1 MATRFDLPITTFLE
15 TKLRENFPNFNIR
28 EGSAYRD
35 MLIKPASLLI
45 QPFRDQLQ
53 IVKRNVSISNFALM
67 LDDEFDALVAN
78 VFVDRRIGDFATGTV
93 RLFFNTPTDTLI
105 GTDVN
110 VFTEDGRVYRPI
122 EPVAFTGSQ
131 MSQNIDGIFFYVD
144 IQVQAVERGSDQD
157 ADTNEVN
164 FISGGPLE
172 VVQVTNQTPIS
183 AGADRETNTRLFARS
198 RDSISVRDLVT
209 ERAINAVVPE
219 NFNAIR
225 EVLAFGFGDD
235 EMERDLSRV
244 IMERTRIVSAVTG
257 EASVSSAQL
266 TDTTID
272 FLDREVVPGMIF
284 TIVSGATTTEG
295 QTVGVICRVIDA
307 DTIEIADPGSG
318 TFEFDG
324 NFTDIVYTIDSQRPI
339 EPVHTGGKVDINM
352 STTTLAQKSTD
363 VLIPTDIIGGLD
375 PDLGAAK
382 VRVNRIVQDGQV
394 EIGDNI
400 LVTKDF
406 DFIVNQVTIDD
417 SIEILEGPNAG
428 TYEIDSVLDKELA
441 LDVTGGFA
449 RDENGVRFQ
458 IIRSYYEDAI
468 PFDNPV
474 INGVSAA
481 LIDPISGDEL
491 SQLVF
496 GVDFYLINEN
506 PNTRFSPFQDILFQF
521 DLSFVGSTVR
531 IRYLGDETVLSVQ
544 NFADAGQE
552 RVLTA
557 SILAKEAWPAQVD
570 TTLSYRG
577 DVDPAVLEPIIE
589 DFVESSP
596 LGGTIQKS
604 DLTAFLYSFGVTFV
618 TDFVWTARV
627 TNNEDDVT
635 ILPDAEELEISRRA
649 QFISRTITLTQ
660 LSD

>member
-15 TKLRENFPNFNIR
+15 TKLRENFPNFNVR

-35 MLIKPASLLI
+35 MLLKPSALLL

-53 IVKRNVSISNFALM
+53 IVKRNISLSNFALM

-78 VFVDRRIGDFATGTV
+78 VFVERRIGDFSTGTV
-93 RLFFNTPTDTLI
+93 RLFFNNPTDTLI

-110 VFTEDGRVYRPI
+110 VFTEDGRIYQPI
-122 EPVAFTGSQ
+122 DPVSVTASQ
-131 MSQNIDGIFFYVD
+131 MRQNVDGIFFFVD
-144 IQVQAVERGSDQD
+144 VQVQAIERGSDQD
-157 ADTNEVN
+157 ADINEVN
-164 FISGGPLE
+164 FISGGPTE
-172 VVQVTNQTPIS
+172 VVQVTNQTPIA
-183 AGADRETNTRLFARS
+183 AGADRETNTRLFTRA

-209 ERAINAVVPE
+209 ERAINAIIPE

-225 EVLAFGFGDD
+225 EVLSFGFGDA

-257 EASVSSAQL
+257 EASSGSAQL
-266 TDTTID
+266 TDNTTD
-272 FLDREVVPGMIF
+272 FLDREVVPGMVF

-295 QTVGVICRVIDA
+295 QTVGIICRVIDA
-307 DTIEIADPGSG
+307 NTIEIADPGSG
-318 TFEFDG
+318 DFEFDG
-324 NFTDIVYTIDSQRPI
+324 AFTDIVYTIDSQRPI

-352 STTTLAQKSTD
+352 STTTLTQKSLD
-363 VLIPTDIIGGLD
+363 VLIPTDTIGGLD
-375 PDLGAAK
+375 PALGAGK
-382 VRVNRIVQDGQV
+382 VRVNRIVQDGEV
-394 EIGDNI
+394 EIGDN
-400 LVTKDF
+400 LLTTKDF

-417 SIEILEGPNAG
+417 AIEILEGPNVG
-428 TYEIDSVLDKELA
+428 TYEIDAVTDKVLT

-458 IIRSYYEDAI
+458 IIRSYYQDAT

-481 LIDPISGDEL
+481 QIDPISGDEL
-491 SQLVF
+491 VQLVF
-496 GVDFYLINEN
+496 GVDFFLINEE

-521 DLSFVGSTVR
+521 DLSFVGSTIR
-531 IRYLGDETVLSVQ
+531 IRYLGDDTVLSVQ
-544 NFADAGQE
+544 NFVDAGQE

-577 DVDPAVLEPIIE
+577 DVDPAVLEPIIA
-589 DFVESSP
+589 DFIDSTA
-596 LGGTIQKS
+596 LGGTVQKS

-618 TDFVWTARV
+618 TDFVWTASV
-627 TNNEDDVT
+627 TDNEDDVT
-635 ILPDAEELEISRRA
+635 ILPDTEELEIPRRA

-660 LSD
+660 LSE

>member
-15 TKLRENFPNFNIR
+15 SKLRENFPQFNVR

-35 MLIKPASLLI
+35 MLLKPASLLL

-53 IVKRNVSISNFALM
+53 LVKRNISLANFALM

-78 VFVDRRIGDFATGTV
+78 IFVERRIGDFATGTV
-93 RLFFNTPTDTLI
+93 RLFFNTPKDTLI

-110 VFTEDGRVYRPI
+110 VFTEDGRVYQPI
-122 EPVAFTGSQ
+122 DPVSITASQ
-131 MSQNIDGIFFYVD
+131 MRQNVDGVFFFVD
-144 IQVQAVERGSDQD
+144 IQVQSIERGEDQN
-157 ADTNEVN
+157 ADINEVN
-164 FISGGPLE
+164 FISGGPTE
-172 VVQVTNQTPIS
+172 VVQVTNQTPIA
-183 AGADRETNTRLFARS
+183 AGADRETNTRLFTRA

-209 ERAINAVVPE
+209 ERAINAVIPE

-244 IMERTRIVSAVTG
+244 VMERTRIVSAVTG
-257 EASVSSAQL
+257 EATVSSPQL
-266 TDTTID
+266 TDTTTD

-318 TFEFDG
+318 TFEFNG
-324 NFTDIVYTIDSQRPI
+324 NFTDIIYTIDSQRPI
-339 EPVHTGGKVDINM
+339 EPVHTGGKVDISM
-352 STTTLAQKSTD
+352 STTTLAQKETD
-363 VLIPTDIIGGLD
+363 VIVPTDIIGGLD
-375 PDLGAAK
+375 PDLGAGK
-382 VRVNRIVQDGQV
+382 VRVNRIIQDGEV
-394 EIGDNI
+394 EIGNNVLI
-400 LVTKDF
+400 TKDY

-417 SIEILEGPNAG
+417 SIEILDGPNVG
-428 TYEIDSVLDKELA
+428 TFEIDAVADKSLT
-441 LDVTGGFA
+441 LDVTGGFS
-449 RDENGVRFQ
+449 RDEKGVRFQ
-458 IIRSYYEDAI
+458 IIRSYYEDAT

-474 INGVSAA
+474 VNGVSAA
-481 LIDPISGDEL
+481 QIDPISGDEL
-491 SQLVF
+491 LELVF
-496 GVDFYLINEN
+496 GVDFFLINEN

-521 DLSFVGSTVR
+521 DLSFVGSTIR
-531 IRYLGDETVLSVQ
+531 IRYLGDETVLAIQ
-544 NFADAGQE
+544 NFVDSGQE

-557 SILAKEAWPAQVD
+557 SLLAKEAWPAQVD

-577 DVDPAVLEPIIE
+577 DVDPAVLDPIIA
-589 DFVESSP
+589 DFINSTT

-618 TDFVWTARV
+618 TDFVWTAAV
-627 TNNEDDVT
+627 TNNEDAVT
-635 ILPDAEELEISRRA
+635 ILPDEEELEIPRRA

-660 LSD
+660 LSE